1 MRVSSPPFVPFEP
14 LTIPPPL
21 SSSSSRHAAVA
32 SSAAR
37 ARSPKSTTIALRP
50 DRCSRRRARSFPR
63 FVVVAASSPPPND
76 SANPNDYDSP
86 PGRYPDA
93 DPVSH
98 RPSDADVET
107 FDWSDSESD
116 DIDANTR
123 STLARMD
130 LAA

>member
-1 MRVSSPPFVPFEP
+1 MTPPRA
-14 LTIPPPL
+14 
-21 SSSSSRHAAVA
+21 SSSCRHAAVA

-37 ARSPKSTTIALRP
+37 ARSPKSKTIALRP
-50 DRCSRRRARSFPR
+50 DRCSSRRARSFPR
-63 FVVVAASSPPPND
+63 FVVAAAPPTID
-76 SANPNDYDSP
+76 STDPDDDDSP

-98 RPSDADVET
+98 RPSDADVDT
-107 FDWSDSESD
+107 RDWSDADVETRDWSDLESD